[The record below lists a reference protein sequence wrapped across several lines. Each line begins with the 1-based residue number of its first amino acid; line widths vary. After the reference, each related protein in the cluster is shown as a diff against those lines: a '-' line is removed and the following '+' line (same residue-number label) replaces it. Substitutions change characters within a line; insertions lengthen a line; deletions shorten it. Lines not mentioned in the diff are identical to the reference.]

1 MISKLKKIPRKLMY
15 IYYYRIYEWILEVRG
30 GLSLYWAKIFWGI
43 CIGKNVKAR
52 GKLDIVTDWG
62 SQIILENDA
71 CLNSDSHW
79 CLASSIY
86 SPCKLRTFY
95 NTAKIIIGNNVT
107 VNGSSIVARSK
118 TIKIGKGTNI
128 APNCMIMDTDFH
140 DPWPSEGRFKRT
152 GIENDQDVII
162 GENVWIG
169 SRSIILK
176 GAHIGDN
183 SVIAAGSVVSGAI
196 PSGVLAGGIPAK
208 VIRVYEKSIDE

>member
-140 DPWPSEGRFKRT
+140 D
-152 GIENDQDVII
+152 
-162 GENVWIG
+162 
-169 SRSIILK
+169 L
-176 GAHIGDN
+176 
-183 SVIAAGSVVSGAI
+183 
-196 PSGVLAGGIPAK
+196 
-208 VIRVYEKSIDE
+208 

>member
-71 CLNSDSHW
+71 CFNSDSHW

-152 GIENDQDVII
+152 GIEN
-162 GENVWIG
+162 VWIG